1 MYGHIEHERTFM
13 KGIVFFTAK
22 NYREK
27 NRIKTSEKWEK
38 TVEQASHCMYATEK
52 VLEICS
58 KNPEKFWHLNEI
70 QQKTKVESPYK
81 LKILRNGPD
90 LAIQD
95 HEIKCIV
102 NALVQYE
109 LLEEIV
115 DVGPYATTISYKYK
129 YSKPGPGWLRKTFA
143 FVTTGL
149 VAYCFYANY
158 RGKPYHYTIIR
169 LLGTPIMKPI
179 AC

>member
-1 MYGHIEHERTFM
+1 MYEKEKNEKTFM
-13 KGIVFFTAK
+13 KGVVFFTAK
-22 NYREK
+22 KFRED
-27 NRIKTSEKWEK
+27 NQIETSEKWEQAL
-38 TVEQASHCMYATEK
+38 EQASLCMSLTEK

-58 KNPEKFWHLNEI
+58 KNPEKLWHLDEI
-70 QQKTKVESPYK
+70 QRKTNRAK
-81 LKILRNGPD
+81 
-90 LAIQD
+90 QD
-95 HEIKCIV
+95 HEMKCIL

-109 LLEEIV
+109 LLEEV
-115 DVGPYATTISYKYK
+115 KDVGPYVTTIFYKHK
-129 YSKPGPGWLRKTFA
+129 YSKLGPGWLRKTFA